1 MSLAPSSTP
10 STSLLDQLQRFQ
22 ICMENILPANAR
34 WLARFSREQ
43 GQFLRYRQDIL
54 QPLFEGHSQG
64 VHLTVSIDG
73 GIGYAAS
80 SDLSPEGMY
89 QTARAALQWAR
100 YSQGKLLFDVEAWQ
114 LPSQQSHQG
123 HPPTHDWRALSLS
136 ERLDIVGNACH
147 QLKTDRRI
155 VDWSATVGQRNTES
169 LLLSSRGAELYRQ
182 QHFLTP
188 GLSATANVGT
198 RTERRSGGGIN
209 SGRQGGIEQLTQLGF
224 ADDAPRIAEQALQL
238 LNAPECPVGKRDLL
252 LMPSQMVLQI
262 HESIGHPLELDRI
275 LGDERNY
282 AGSSF
287 VREDMFGNYQYGSH
301 LLNVSFDPEH
311 PEQLA
316 SYHWDDEGNPAEK
329 ALLIRNGQLERP
341 LGSPLS
347 ASRAHQPTKPQTDIH
362 AVANAR
368 ASSWN
373 RPSIDRMANL
383 NIEPGETPLAE
394 MIAKTKHGIL
404 MDTNRSWSIDDHR
417 NKFQFGCEYGQLIEN
432 GELTQV
438 VRNPN
443 YRGISAKFWR
453 NLKAVGNSDGFEI
466 HGVTNCGKG
475 EPNQAVYVG
484 HASPPCLFSEI
495 DVFGGEL

>member
-1 MSLAPSSTP
+1 
-10 STSLLDQLQRFQ
+10 
-22 ICMENILPANAR
+22 MENILPANAR
-34 WLARFSREQ
+34 WLARFSHEQ

-64 VHLTVSIDG
+64 LHLTVSIEG

-100 YSQGKLLFDVEAWQ
+100 FSKSRLVFDAEAWQ
-114 LPSQQSHQG
+114 PPSQQARQDHS
-123 HPPTHDWRALSLS
+123 PTQDWQALSLS
-136 ERLDIVGNACH
+136 ERLNVVRVACH
-147 QLKTDRRI
+147 HLKTDRRI
-155 VDWSATVGQRNTES
+155 VDWSAYVGQRTMES
-169 LLLSSRGAELYRQ
+169 LILSSNGAKLYRQ

-209 SGRQGGIEQLTQLGF
+209 SGRQGGMEQLSQLGF
-224 ADDAPRIAEQALQL
+224 ADDAPRIAEQAIQL

-287 VREDMFGNYQYGSH
+287 VSEDMFGNYQYGSD
-301 LLNVSFDPEH
+301 LLNVSFNPEY

-316 SYHWDDEGNPAEK
+316 SYDWDDEGNPAEK
-329 ALLIRNGQLERP
+329 ALLIRNGLLERP

-347 ASRAHQPTKPQTDIH
+347 ASRANLP

-383 NIEPGETPLAE
+383 NVEPGNTSLNT
-394 MIAKTKHGIL
+394 MIANTEHGIL

-443 YRGISAKFWR
+443 YRGISAEFWR
-453 NLKAVGNSDGFEI
+453 NLKAVGHRDEFEI

-484 HASPPCLFSEI
+484 HASPPCLFNDI